1 MPYKIIKS
9 ETPRGW
15 YVITTATGKRHSIK
29 PFKTKAKAMEQLKAL
44 YANANDIEGA
54 GIGDFLKKGV
64 SAIKSRLR
72 AFSGVRLDYSPSI
85 RQFLQSNGDS
95 IITGLTVYRA
105 PVEKYVKTLANI
117 VSLGKFKQL
126 LNKSYDE
133 VYHLFL
139 KIDLNKSGSSFS
151 IIIEKN
157 AVISIKPFSPN
168 DVVNAEAYVLK
179 DIPPNMTLNTF
190 LSKAQAST
198 SPEVYFKYDALT
210 TNCQEYILRL
220 LESNGL
226 INSNPDAKKFIY
238 QDMQTLKQQ
247 LPTFSQKIMKGITS
261 LAGVADVAIHGYG
274 LINANLNIGY

>member
-1 MPYKIIKS
+1 MPYKVVKS
-9 ETPRGW
+9 DKPRGW
-15 YVITTATGKRHSIK
+15 FVITTATGKKHSIK

-44 YANANDIEGA
+44 YANTNDIEGA

-64 SAIKSRLR
+64 NAITSRLK
-72 AFSGVRLDYSPSI
+72 AFKGVRLDYGPSI
-85 RQFLQSNGDS
+85 RQFLQSNGES
-95 IITGLTVYRA
+95 VITGLTIYRS

-117 VSLGKFKQL
+117 VSLGKFKEL
-126 LNKSYDE
+126 LDKSYDE

-139 KIDLNKSGSSFS
+139 KIELNKSGTSFS

-168 DVVNAEAYVLK
+168 DVVNAESYVLQ
-179 DIPPNMTLNTF
+179 DIPPNLTLNTF

-226 INSNPDAKKFIY
+226 IASNPDAKKFIY
-238 QDMQTLKQQ
+238 QDMGTLKQQ
-247 LPTFSQKIMKGITS
+247 LPSFSQKIMKGITD
-261 LAGVADVAIHGYG
+261 LAGVADVAIKGYG
-274 LINANLNIGY
+274 LLNKPDIGF

>member
-9 ETPRGW
+9 EKPRGY
-15 YVITTATGKRHSIK
+15 YVVNSTTNKKYSTK
-29 PFKTKAKAMEQLKAL
+29 PFKTKRQAMEQMKAL
-44 YANANDIEGA
+44 YANVEDIQGA

-126 LNKSYDE
+126 LDKSYDE

-139 KIDLNKSGSSFS
+139 KIDLNKSGSIFS

-168 DVVNAEAYVLK
+168 DIVNAESYVLK
-179 DIPPNMTLNTF
+179 DIPFNLSLNTF
-190 LSKAQAST
+190 LSQAQAST

-238 QDMQTLKQQ
+238 QDMATLKKQ
-247 LPTFSQKIMKGITS
+247 LPSVSQKIMKGITD
-261 LAGVADVAIHGYG
+261 LAGVADVVRYGYG
-274 LINANLNIGY
+274 LFDRPDIGL

>member
-9 ETPRGW
+9 EKPRGW
-15 YVITTATGKRHSIK
+15 FVITTATGKKHSIK

-44 YANANDIEGA
+44 YANVEDIDGA
-54 GIGDFLKKGV
+54 GIGDFLKKGYDAV
-64 SAIKSRLR
+64 KSRLK

-85 RQFLQSNGDS
+85 RQFLQSNGES
-95 IITGLTVYRA
+95 VITGLTIYRA

-117 VSLGKFKQL
+117 VSLGKFKEL
-126 LNKSYDE
+126 LDKNYDE

-139 KIDLNKSGSSFS
+139 KIELNKSGTSFS

-157 AVISIKPFSPN
+157 AVISIKPFSPDN
-168 DVVNAEAYVLK
+168 ITNAESYVIK
-179 DIPPNMTLNTF
+179 DIPPNLTLNTF

-198 SPEVYFKYDALT
+198 SPEVYFKYNALT

-226 INSNPDAKKFIY
+226 IASNPEAKQFIY
-238 QDMQTLKQQ
+238 QDMGTLQKQ
-247 LPTFSQKIMKGITS
+247 LPSFSQKIMKSITD
-261 LAGVADVAIHGYG
+261 LAGVADVAIHGYS
-274 LINANLNIGY
+274 LFNRPNIGV

>member
-9 ETPRGW
+9 DKPRGW
-15 YVITTATGKRHSIK
+15 YVVNSETKKKYSIK
-29 PFKTKAKAMEQLKAL
+29 PFKTKAKAIEQLRAL
-44 YANANDIEGA
+44 YANTNDIEGA

-64 SAIKSRLR
+64 SAITSRLK
-72 AFSGVRLDYSPSI
+72 AFKGVRLDYAPSI
-85 RQFLQSNGDS
+85 RQFLQSNGES
-95 IITGLTVYRA
+95 IITGLTIYRA

-117 VSLGKFKQL
+117 VSLGKFKEL
-126 LNKSYDE
+126 LDKSYDE

-139 KIDLNKSGSSFS
+139 KIELNKSGTSFS

-157 AVISIKPFSPN
+157 AVISIKPFSPD
-168 DVVNAEAYVLK
+168 DVVNAESYVLQ
-179 DIPPNMTLNTF
+179 DIPPNLTLNTF

-226 INSNPDAKKFIY
+226 IASNPDAKKFIY
-238 QDMQTLKQQ
+238 QDMGVLRQQ
-247 LPTFSQKIMKGITS
+247 LPSFSQKVMKGITS
-261 LAGVADVAIHGYG
+261 LAGVADVAIKGYG
-274 LINANLNIGY
+274 LLNRPNLGF

>member
-9 ETPRGW
+9 EKPRGY

-29 PFKTKAKAMEQLKAL
+29 PFKTKAKAIEQLKAL

-64 SAIKSRLR
+64 SAITSRLR

-126 LNKSYDE
+126 LDKSYDE

-139 KIDLNKSGSSFS
+139 KIDLNKSGSIFS

-168 DVVNAEAYVLK
+168 DIVNAESYVLK
-179 DIPPNMTLNTF
+179 DIPFNLSLNTF
-190 LSKAQAST
+190 LSQAQNTT

-238 QDMQTLKQQ
+238 QDMKTLRQQ
-247 LPTFSQKIMKGITS
+247 LPSVSQKIMKGITS
-261 LAGVADVAIHGYG
+261 LAGVADVVRYGYG
-274 LINANLNIGY
+274 LFDKPDLGF